1 MKTKDRSFF
10 IGLLVFFILSA
21 MFLTKAQAE
30 QVALVGEVNDTY
42 QIVGEDGQIY
52 EVAADEIGNQ
62 VVLTL
67 ISQKVK
73 VTGTIKEK
81 NDVKIITIL
90 SYEVLED

>member
-1 MKTKDRSFF
+1 MKIKDRLFF
-10 IGLLVFFILSA
+10 IGLLVFILSA
-21 MFLTKAQAE
+21 VFLNKAQAE
-30 QVALVGEVNDTY
+30 QVTLVGEVNDTY

-52 EVAADEIGNQ
+52 EVTADEIGNA

-73 VTGTIKEK
+73 VTGTIKEE

-90 SYEVLED
+90 TYEVLEE